1 MQGAVYTSRHH
12 GNWKQLVQC
21 HWISVCNSPSL
32 SHTLNCS
39 SIIYA
44 LMCCCLLKSP
54 AHLINAWLLW
64 SLKLRAL
71 ERYSLQTRQTGNQCP
86 EWARQ
91 DCLYCLQNSH
101 SSAAVNVGQAQPQ
114 AITQTHTHIY
124 IICMDTLSHTHTHTN
139 ENSFTPQKDQRN
151 VRGRTGVSLACVGT
165 DETYAVCCVN
175 IDAQSKYNL
184 HTIPQYLLK
193 H

>member
-12 GNWKQLVQC
+12 RNWKQLVQC

-44 LMCCCLLKSP
+44 LMCCCLQKPP

-101 SSAAVNVGQAQPQ
+101 SKCCSECGTGTASGNY
-114 AITQTHTHIY
+114 TDTHSY
-124 IICMDTLSHTHTHTN
+124 IHYMHGHTVTHTHTN

-151 VRGRTGVSLACVGT
+151 VRGRAGVSLACVGT

-184 HTIPQYLLK
+184 HTIPQNLLK